1 MKSMSEIMAEVNAQV
16 AGSRFTRIAC
26 GAAPGGGGQK
36 AVNPVTLFRGVTRT
50 AKRVGVSQGH
60 LSRVLRG
67 ERKAGKELERKL
79 RRMGIRLGE
88 EAAV

>member
-16 AGSRFTRIAC
+16 AASRFTRIAC
-26 GAAPGGGGQK
+26 GAAPGGGEQK

-79 RRMGIRLGE
+79 RKMGICLKKAE
-88 EAAV
+88 

>member
-1 MKSMSEIMAEVNAQV
+1 MMNQTI
-16 AGSRFTRIAC
+16 
-26 GAAPGGGGQK
+26 
-36 AVNPVTLFRGVTRT
+36 NPVTLFRGVTRT

-79 RRMGIRLGE
+79 RRMGITPGGR
-88 EAAV
+88 AV

>member
-1 MKSMSEIMAEVNAQV
+1 MMNQTIK
-16 AGSRFTRIAC
+16 
-26 GAAPGGGGQK
+26 
-36 AVNPVTLFRGVTRT
+36 PVTLFRGVTRT

-79 RRMGIRLGE
+79 RRLGIRMGE